1 MPVFLRQWL
10 GENMGLD
17 WRAGSLG
24 LTIHYESNT
33 TAAVRIVSRY
43 FFNIFEWYHLKNAK
57 ESQSFY
63 SGLTHPHAKCNSSM
77 LWRKSISKLDGKITP
92 LNSNNSVGVFSCYH
106 YDNSWLHHDLCW
118 KIFKAIKTSEKV
130 SFVPISKTLYIPYSY
145 VETMHAFMMLIL
157 IQMNSHPVAVLCL
170 SFFVTFTCV

>member
-1 MPVFLRQWL
+1 MPVFLRLWL
-10 GENMGLD
+10 GGNMGLD

-63 SGLTHPHAKCNSSM
+63 SGLTHPQAKCNSSM
-77 LWRKSISKLDGKITP
+77 LWRKSISKLDGKRTP
-92 LNSNNSVGVFSCYH
+92 LNANNSVRVFSSYH

-118 KIFKAIKTSEKV
+118 NFFKAIKTSEKIN
-130 SFVPISKTLYIPYSY
+130 FVLISKTLYIPYSY
-145 VETMHAFMMLIL
+145 VETMYAFIMLIL
-157 IQMNSHPVAVLCL
+157 IQLNSHPVAVQCL
-170 SFFVTFTCV
+170 SFFVTFTCI

>member
-1 MPVFLRQWL
+1 MKTWVWIGALVHSDSPFI
-10 GENMGLD
+10 MK
-17 WRAGSLG
+17 AI

-63 SGLTHPHAKCNSSM
+63 SGLTHPQAKCNSSM
-77 LWRKSISKLDGKITP
+77 LWRKSISKLDGKRTP

-106 YDNSWLHHDLCW
+106 YDNS
-118 KIFKAIKTSEKV
+118 
-130 SFVPISKTLYIPYSY
+130 
-145 VETMHAFMMLIL
+145 
-157 IQMNSHPVAVLCL
+157 
-170 SFFVTFTCV
+170 